1 MITVNSLSG
10 GKTSSYIAAN
20 YPAEIDVFALC
31 CIDDHKGNAHYR
43 QRYKDAKMI
52 QRVNDKLQKHSR
64 QWPEFI
70 ATSEDPQ
77 ILWTM
82 FDLEQM
88 IGREITWVRGMG
100 WEDMLRFKKAI
111 PNMNKRFC
119 TTIMKMQAIF
129 DFQYYYHELP
139 CIMRIGYRWDEMERA
154 ERFTETW
161 KHSTECEYRP
171 KSKTWIHRWK
181 ETVWRIGEFPLVDD
195 KIIHYHI
202 QEYWKDNNIVFLADS
217 SCLNCFWKD
226 PQQLRKNFD
235 DHSPIMHWAAIQE
248 ELMGHTFKDSDS
260 LLQIKNLGIQLDFM
274 FGTGSGCQAGFCTN

>member
-1 MITVNSLSG
+1 MTVNSLSG
-10 GKTSSYIAAN
+10 GGTSSYIAAN
-20 YPAEIDVFALC
+20 YPADIDVFALC
-31 CIDDHKGNAHYR
+31 CIDNHNGNAHFR
-43 QRYKDAKMI
+43 QRFKDAKMI
-52 QRVNDKLQKHSR
+52 QRVNDKLQKYCS
-64 QWPEFI
+64 QWPEFV

-100 WEDMLRFKKAI
+100 WEDMLRLKKAI
-111 PNMNKRFC
+111 PNMDKRFC

-129 DFQYYYHELP
+129 DFLFCYHELP
-139 CIMRIGYRWDEMERA
+139 CTMRIGYRWDEIERA
-154 ERFTETW
+154 ERFTESW
-161 KHSTECEYRP
+161 KYATHCEYRP
-171 KSKTWIHRWK
+171 KSNTWIHRWK
-181 ETVWRIGEFPLVDD
+181 TIDWRTGEFPLVDD

-202 QEYWKDNNIVFLADS
+202 QEYWKDKGIIFPVDS
-217 SCLNCFWKD
+217 NCLNCFWKD

-248 ELMGHTFKDSDS
+248 EIMGHTFKDDNS

-274 FGTGSGCQAGFCTN
+274 FGTGAGCQAGFCTN